1 MRLLIDM
8 NLAPSLAAWLRT
20 EGHDAVHVRELGLG
34 RGSDVEVFT
43 RAGQDARVVV
53 TFDLDFGEI
62 AGLAAVTRI
71 GIVLLR
77 LRSVR
82 IPHMRERL
90 RIALAETE
98 GALKLGAV
106 VLVEDTRIR
115 IRSMPPGP

>member
-8 NLAPSLAAWLRT
+8 NLPPSLAAWLRS

-34 RGSDVEVFT
+34 HGSDIEVFT
-43 RAGQDARVVV
+43 RAGQDSRIVI

-62 AGLAAVTRI
+62 AGLVAVTRI

-90 RIALAETE
+90 RIALGETE
-98 GALKLGAV
+98 DALKLGAV

-115 IRSMPPGP
+115 IRPMPPGP